1 MSYLLSA
8 LKRAEKGEKVRE
20 QGQLP
25 AVVYGAGKEATS
37 IVLNL
42 PEFLKLYKES
52 GDSSLIDLSID
63 GKNVGKVLVQ
73 EAQYDPVSDR
83 LIHVDFRLIDMT
95 KTLTTKVALHYIG
108 ESPAVK
114 GAGGTM
120 VTNLFEVEVQCLP
133 KDLVSH
139 IDVDISALKTFDDV
153 IKVKDLVLPDGIKV
167 SAPHGDAL
175 VAKAQQAITEEEI
188 KAMEEAAKSVDV
200 SKIEMV
206 EKKKEAEEE
215 TAAEGGEKKTEEKK

>member
-52 GDSSLIDLSID
+52 GDSSLIDLTID
-63 GKNVGKVLVQ
+63 GNNVGKVLSQ
-73 EAQYDPVSDR
+73 EVQYDPVSDR
-83 LIHVDFRLIDMT
+83 IIHVDFRLIDMN
-95 KTLTTKVALHYIG
+95 KSLTTKVALHYIG

-114 GAGGTM
+114 GSGGTM